1 MRNHTS
7 MYNPRKPSSVSMRW
21 LKM

>member
-7 MYNPRKPSSVSMRW
+7 MYNPRKPSSVRTRGQK
-21 LKM
+21 L

>member
-7 MYNPRKPSSVSMRW
+7 MYNPRIPSSVSMRW

>member
-7 MYNPRKPSSVSMRW
+7 MYNPRKTSSVSMRW

>member
-7 MYNPRKPSSVSMRW
+7 MYNPRKHSSVSMRW